1 MTKHEATTV
10 IEFAGNVDSVGGD
23 SRGHYTCD
31 IKDKYSGAW
40 YHTNDNAILKAIRS
54 KENYLTCT
62 IFDSSLNPF
71 ELHHL
76 ILLSWIK

>member
-40 YHTNDNAILKAIRS
+40 YHTKNNAIPKAIRS
-54 KENYLTCT
+54 KDVSNLPYVVLYRKV
-62 IFDSSLNPF
+62 SY
-71 ELHHL
+71 
-76 ILLSWIK
+76 K